1 VIESKG
7 TCTVRTKT
15 TNVRKQMI
23 VPISGWEKFRK
34 AVTGSYSEKLKNAL
48 DAQHA
53 RAKAVTIAAEKVRLE
68 VAAKAKADRLEAMK
82 AAEVKKAAEIKAATK
97 PAPKAAA
104 KKAPAKPAAEKKPV
118 AKKPLKEATRDG
130 DGDGFINDGKPNE
143 RKVTP
148 KKKK

>member
-1 VIESKG
+1 
-7 TCTVRTKT
+7 
-15 TNVRKQMI
+15 MI

-48 DAQHA
+48 AAQHE

-104 KKAPAKPAAEKKPV
+104 KKAPAKPAT

-130 DGDGFINDGKPNE
+130 DGDGYINDGKPNE